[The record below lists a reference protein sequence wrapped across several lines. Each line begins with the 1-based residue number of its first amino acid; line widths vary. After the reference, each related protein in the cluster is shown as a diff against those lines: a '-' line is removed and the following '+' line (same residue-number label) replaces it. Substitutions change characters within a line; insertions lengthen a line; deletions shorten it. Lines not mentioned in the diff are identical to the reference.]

1 MNVFYK
7 FGAFSGLKINPDKTE
22 IITLNFSLSKEEINH
37 LTQKG
42 FNPEMICDGNQY
54 FRFLGCDIK
63 LYLLKDG
70 ATMRLNQICDG
81 M

>member
-1 MNVFYK
+1 MDYTHIEDILNVMNVFYK

-42 FNPEMICDGNQY
+42 FNPEMM
-54 FRFLGCDIK
+54 
-63 LYLLKDG
+63 
-70 ATMRLNQICDG
+70 ATNILDFWDVISNFIS
-81 M
+81 